1 MSRIKIF
8 TEAGIGIGFGHLT
21 RCSAI
26 WEQLSEEG
34 EEVSLHVYLRDID
47 LDQPEINN
55 LNWLDSEVEALI
67 NPEDIVLVDSYLVS
81 NTWLK
86 SAKDISRKLVH
97 LDDYNRTVYPVDLIV
112 NPNVFAQELDYSNQ
126 SAECVGGPEHVIL
139 RSAFRDPKIK
149 VPSSGKTTILITVGG
164 SDYRDMLPK
173 LSKWAIESGDVK
185 VRVVVPNEQL
195 KIAEEATTLPLLSAE
210 EMASEMLNADVI
222 ISACGQTLHE
232 LAALDRPVIG
242 ICLDED
248 QVLNHQFYNRIGF
261 IRGNLCWNDNDLEI
275 KVKQELRRL
284 DSEVE
289 RTKLSAVS
297 PTIDPYGVK
306 NVVAAILN
314 IHD

>member
-8 TEAGIGIGFGHLT
+8 TEAGKGIGFGHFT

-26 WEQLSEEG
+26 WEQLLEDG
-34 EEVSLHVYLRDID
+34 EEVSLHVYLRDIVI
-47 LDQPEINN
+47 DQPEINS
-55 LNWLDSEVEALI
+55 LNWSNSEVAALI
-67 NPEDIVLVDSYLVS
+67 NPEDIVIVDSYLVS

-97 LDDYNRTVYPVDLIV
+97 LDDYNRTFYPVDLIV

-126 SAECVGGPEHVIL
+126 SAEWIGGPEYVII

-149 VPSSGKTTILITVGG
+149 VPSSGKKTILITVGG

-185 VRVVVPNEQL
+185 VRVVVPNEQS
-195 KIAEEATTLPLLSAE
+195 KIAAEATTLPILSAE

-232 LAALDRPVIG
+232 LAALNRPVIG

-248 QVLNHQFYNRIGF
+248 QVPNHHFYNRIGF
-261 IRGNLCWNDNDLEI
+261 IRGNLWWNDYGLEI
-275 KVKQELRRL
+275 KVKQELGRL
-284 DSEVE
+284 ESEVE
-289 RTKLSAVS
+289 RTKLSAMS
-297 PTIDPYGVK
+297 PIINPYGVK
-306 NVVAAILN
+306 NVVSAILN
-314 IHD
+314 SHD